1 MSITIDAK
9 LCTGCG
15 QCLNACPCS
24 LLETGAGGTAEIGR
38 PEDCWG
44 CAACLKACP
53 NGAVSLY
60 LAASLGGR
68 GSRLTVK
75 SGHRLM
81 HWRVTA
87 PDGATQAITVN
98 SGDADNY

>member
-1 MSITIDAK
+1 M
-9 LCTGCG
+9 GG
-15 QCLNACPCS
+15 
-24 LLETGAGGTAEIGR
+24 GGTAEIGR

-53 NGAVSLY
+53 SGAVSLY

-68 GSRLTVK
+68 GSRLTAK
-75 SGHRLM
+75 SGHRRM

-87 PDGATQAITVN
+87 PDGATRTIIVN
-98 SGDADNY
+98 SDDADNY